1 MRLVRVSYEETTPV
15 TTLDQGRES
24 AYEPERIFGGWIPAR
39 VDVRRGCQKG
49 ATPEIS
55 GVGPF

>member
-1 MRLVRVSYEETTPV
+1 MRVSYEETTPV